1 MKHILYLYFL
11 LFSLS
16 SVAQQN
22 LPLKFQEDVVKWS
35 ELIWMDNVKENNQSI
50 DYGLVIPPIVDNDT
64 IYLFN
69 NYKGLYEN
77 NTSASLCGFVIKKL
91 NRTTGQKYWEVQRN
105 YTDYQLHPR
114 RKSISVPEL
123 RSDGNLVV
131 TLCDESEPRLGR
143 KSYWEYCYPAHMI
156 IDGQKGIVI
165 DSHFVDYADTSLTK
179 FVSNTFLDPPSTNAR
194 FYLKD
199 SGYLFTSF
207 DIRWEGPK
215 FTNFINKALLDFNGK
230 IIRRDTIDV
239 FKEKGTN
246 NFRYFDINKD
256 SVGMIFVPSF
266 YRDSFSVKYS
276 TFDRDF
282 KILDSTY
289 LSHHFVDTFSDM
301 TIQYL
306 SPTYFILATAIQ
318 DWDDLNF
325 YMHNFLFNSQGKFI
339 DKLNHT
345 LRDGID
351 NGIIYGWLKPIADII
366 NNRIILTHSRQNK
379 KSESSFFELRVTDGD
394 DNIVLKRIHVDGI
407 RDHFRSQWLSMMDN
421 GDILLLIE
429 QFNVNDPAALRW
441 FSWIMLDGAK
451 MGIVTKTK
459 DTPATQNHLKLYPN
473 PTTGIVTIETLDTPA
488 KVDIYDL
495 NGSLVQSVH
504 NVTLEVNIDNLP
516 SGVYILN
523 ILNNQI
529 NERHKIIK
537 IE

>member
-165 DSHFVDYADTSLTK
+165 DSHFVDYADTSLTT
-179 FVSNTFLDPPSTNAR
+179 FFSNTFSTPPVINPR
-194 FYLKD
+194 FYLTED
-199 SGYLFTSF
+199 GYIFHSY
-207 DIRWEGPK
+207 DAKWEGTK
-215 FTNFINKALLDFNGK
+215 LTNFMNKAYLDSNGK
-230 IIRRDTIDV
+230 LIHRDSIV
-239 FKEKGTN
+239 LFRGKGSGI
-246 NFRYFDINKD
+246 FRYFDLNKD
-256 SVGMIFVPSF
+256 SIGMIFAPSL
-266 YRDSFSVKYS
+266 YEDNFSVKYS
-276 TFDRDF
+276 IFDRDF

-289 LSHHFVDTFSDM
+289 LSHHFVDTFSHM
-301 TIQYL
+301 SFRTVVPTHFIIQ
-306 SPTYFILATAIQ
+306 TAIQ
-318 DWDDLNF
+318 NWDDRNQ
-325 YMHNFLFNSQGKFI
+325 YIHDYLFNTKGQLI

-351 NGIIYGWLKPIADII
+351 NGIVYGWLEPMIDII
-366 NNRIILTHSRQNK
+366 NNRILLTHSRQNK
-379 KSESSFFELRVTDGD
+379 KSESTFFELRVTDGD
-394 DNIVLKRIHVDGI
+394 DNRVLKKIHVEGI
-407 RDHFRSQWLSMMDN
+407 RDHFRTQWATMMDN
-421 GDILLLIE
+421 GDILLLIQ
-429 QFNVNDPAALRW
+429 QFDLPSPEGLRLY
-441 FSWIMLDGAK
+441 SWIMLDGAK

-473 PTTGIVTIETLDTPA
+473 PTTGIVTIETLDTSA

-516 SGVYILN
+516 SGIYILN
-523 ILNNQI
+523 IMNYQI
-529 NERHKIIK
+529 NERHRIIK
-537 IE
+537 ME